1 MTQTGG
7 VWWWRGSGTEQRSL
21 AAARDWHENVGVDA
35 RIFAHALVKVLVQR
49 LNTRLAERREDF
61 TCVVSLLTPL
71 TTPRVHFTV
80 YLPCRHDFM
89 QRVEKARRFGKR
101 FIYLRPS
108 TLYFENFHYTF
119 FFNDL
124 HSRKQATQL
133 FKLYVLNKI
142 QEKNKRVLPFKSRA
156 RPFKICC
163 SRKCVAELRLYTDRD
178 ALIITESKHCTES
191 N

>member
-1 MTQTGG
+1 MDSKAKTAKQTPHWTWRQHPSILLSRGWWRKRGG

-35 RIFAHALVKVLVQR
+35 RIFAHALVKVSVQR
-49 LNTRLAERREDF
+49 LNSRLAERREDF
-61 TCVVSLLTPL
+61 TCVVSLLAPL

-89 QRVEKARRFGKR
+89 QSVEATRRFGKR
-101 FIYLRPS
+101 LFIYVRPS
-108 TLYFENFHYTF
+108 ALYFENFHY
-119 FFNDL
+119 NDL

-142 QEKNKRVLPFKSRA
+142 QERTKKNLVLPFKSRA
-156 RPFKICC
+156 CQICV
-163 SRKCVAELRLYTDRD
+163 KNLL
-178 ALIITESKHCTES
+178 
-191 N
+191 